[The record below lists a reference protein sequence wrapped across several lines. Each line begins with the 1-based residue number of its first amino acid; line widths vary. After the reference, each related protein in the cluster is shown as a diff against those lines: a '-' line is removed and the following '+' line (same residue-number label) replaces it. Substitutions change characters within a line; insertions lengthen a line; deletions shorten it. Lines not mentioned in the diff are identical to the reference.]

1 MSTGLEVA
9 GFMLG
14 AASWLLTGAA
24 LGNDYWKVSTY
35 SGSVIVSNR
44 QYENLWH
51 SCAEDSSGVSNCRDF
66 ESMLALPGYLQAC
79 RALMIIALVLGLIS
93 VFISMMGLKC
103 IKIGSASD
111 PTKSKI
117 ASTGGVMFILS
128 GFTSITAASWYASRV
143 VQEFYNPLYGGIK
156 FELGVGLYMAW
167 AGASVAI
174 LGGALLCCSCRAGFK
189 GSGKGKYYA
198 KSGQGQNIYRGAPTS
213 ETGTAKAFV

>member
-1 MSTGLEVA
+1 MSTGLEVT

-14 AASWLLTGAA
+14 AASWLLTGVA
-24 LGNDYWKVSTY
+24 LANDYWKVSTY

-66 ESMLALPGYLQAC
+66 QSMLSLPGYLQAC

-103 IKIGSASD
+103 IKIGTASD
-111 PTKSKI
+111 QTKSKV

-128 GFTSITAASWYASRV
+128 GLSSITAASWYASRV

-167 AGASVAI
+167 AGACLAI
-174 LGGALLCCSCRAGFK
+174 LGGAFLCCSCREGMK
-189 GSGKGKYYA
+189 GSGKAKYYA
-198 KSGQGQNIYRGAPTS
+198 KSGQGQNIYRGAATS